1 MIVAHE
7 QNVNRER
14 PTSRSHGSSRPLR
27 ILRYRILCSQGMS
40 VLVGELTSQ
49 GLPFDFCLNPDK
61 GLPLPDATLYLTLP
75 PDVASARATYGV
87 ERYETVAMQERV
99 KSQFTAVA
107 GEVKKR
113 HGEDSWSEISAS
125 GTIEEVEGLIHS
137 KLEPLLSGDLKPM
150 GRLWQ

>member
-1 MIVAHE
+1 
-7 QNVNRER
+7 
-14 PTSRSHGSSRPLR
+14 
-27 ILRYRILCSQGMS
+27 MS
-40 VLVGELTSQ
+40 VLLGELTSQ

-75 PDVASARATYGV
+75 PDVASARAAYGV
-87 ERYETVAMQERV
+87 ERDETLAMQERV
-99 KSQFTAVA
+99 KGQFTAVA

-113 HGEDSWSEISAS
+113 HGEDSWTEISAS

-137 KLEPLLSGDLKPM
+137 KLEPILSADPKPV

>member
-1 MIVAHE
+1 
-7 QNVNRER
+7 
-14 PTSRSHGSSRPLR
+14 
-27 ILRYRILCSQGMS
+27 MS
-40 VLVGELTSQ
+40 VILGELTSQ

-75 PDVASARATYGV
+75 PDVASARAAYGV

-99 KSQFTAVA
+99 KGQFTAVA

-113 HGEDSWSEISAS
+113 HGEDSWTEISAS

-137 KLEPLLSGDLKPM
+137 KLEPILSADPKPV

>member
-1 MIVAHE
+1 
-7 QNVNRER
+7 
-14 PTSRSHGSSRPLR
+14 
-27 ILRYRILCSQGMS
+27 MS
-40 VLVGELTSQ
+40 GLIAELTSQ

-75 PDVASARATYGV
+75 PDVASARAAYGV

-113 HGEDSWSEISAS
+113 HGEHSWTEISAS
-125 GTIEEVEGLIHS
+125 GTIEEVEGLVHA
-137 KLEPLLSGDLKPM
+137 KLEPLLSADPKPI
-150 GRLWQ
+150 GRLWE